1 MSGRRRRRFGLA
13 RPLCALF
20 ASVALASGLVLA
32 RDRSPG
38 PPRPAAIAED
48 AGGPVAS
55 AQDAGPAGAAG
66 EALEVTL
73 RLVDVLGDATIE
85 APGLEPALQ
94 TMRAHWRR
102 MKPAFVRSTPTSA
115 RLLTTIALRTS
126 AQETQASMSLGAGKA
141 WRPDARVWNMN
152 EGSFDQRDAIV
163 APVGATYTFDVDVP
177 LGGVLVASTGTVNAT
192 RATTV
197 FTVSTVGPSGARR
210 ELCVSRVPPSQA
222 RRWNELRCDLAP
234 VAGSK
239 VSLSLGVKDETPT
252 AADLEVAPPPKP
264 SPRKPPQPA
273 PDGADAGAP
282 AVETLSRPG
291 APVAA
296 LWGNPMI
303 LGRRAPRLA
312 KNVLFIVVDALRPDV
327 IASMHDDADDA
338 RARAARLSPLEAR
351 LPKIEGLTPNIDALA
366 ARGVRFTSAYS
377 AACWTRPGTLAM
389 LAGARS
395 SELGIDTLQWAVR
408 PPQPGRFYAGDPPLL
423 PLLARRRGAIAN
435 AFVNNYFMV
444 GYAAVGVDMGFDRV
458 DDHRYRTRDTLEI
471 TRAATEWLRAN
482 RDARFFAFVNYNSP
496 HEPYEPPPE
505 HLARVPAPPEGP
517 KDPAVRMYMAE
528 AAKDDEAIGVLLRTL
543 GELGLT
549 ESTIVVL
556 TADHGETL
564 SSAHT
569 GTSLLDRM
577 PIRYHHAVS
586 NFEETT
592 RVPII
597 IAAPGLLPAGGV
609 VRDRVRTTD
618 IAPTVAELVG
628 AEVPPRMSGR
638 SLTGL
643 ARGNPEPARVVVSEG
658 RGSRAILFGRY
669 RLVVREG
676 KVRTTIR
683 AGQSRTVAE
692 ELFDL
697 EDDPGER
704 QDIAPSRPDL
714 VKEMKARLTAEL
726 AGVAPAG
733 TPDATAAAA
742 EHAPMVRLRFGGAGR
757 ARRVSGTLVVGTKDA
772 PPKSV
777 RVTPVELGQDAVRV
791 DGARVEIS
799 FVTSP
804 DAIVGVDLAVEPA
817 GAPVAW
823 DLYLDDAAWPVPL
836 VHGGPW
842 GFAAPALLKGV
853 GDDASRAAAAGTT
866 LPYLDPHRDEGL
878 FVLRNS
884 GAEPELAQDANDEGA
899 EELARLLREWGYA
912 HGNGGDAGAP
922 R

>member
-1 MSGRRRRRFGLA
+1 MAALLA
-13 RPLCALF
+13 A
-20 ASVALASGLVLA
+20 VALASGLVLA

-38 PPRPAAIAED
+38 PPRPRAAVD
-48 AGGPVAS
+48 AAAVMVAS
-55 AQDAGPAGAAG
+55 APDAGSVSAPG
-66 EALEVTL
+66 EALEVSV
-73 RLVDVLGDATIE
+73 RLVDVLGDAKVE

-94 TMRAHWRR
+94 TLRAHWRR
-102 MKPAFVRSTPTSA
+102 MKPAFVKATPSA
-115 RLLTTIALRTS
+115 AKLLTTIALRTS

-163 APVGATYTFDVDVP
+163 APIGATIAFDVDVP
-177 LGGVLVASTGTVNAT
+177 QGALLVASTGTVNAT

-197 FTVSTVGPSGARR
+197 FTVSAVTPSGVRR
-210 ELCVSRVPPSQA
+210 EICVSRVAPAQA
-222 RRWNELRCDLAP
+222 RRGNELRCDLAEL
-234 VAGSK
+234 AGSK
-239 VSLSLGVKDETPT
+239 VALSLAVTEEAPT
-252 AADLEVAPPPKP
+252 AADRDVPPPPKP
-264 SPRKPPQPA
+264 RPQKPQPPA
-273 PDGADAGAP
+273 DGADAGAP
-282 AVETLSRPG
+282 AVESLSRPG

-296 LWGNPMI
+296 LWGTPMI
-303 LGRRAPRLA
+303 LARRAPRLA

-338 RARAARLSPLEAR
+338 RARQARLPPLEAR
-351 LPKIEGLTPNIDALA
+351 LPKIEGITPNIDGLA

-471 TRAATEWLRAN
+471 TRAATDWLRAN
-482 RDARFFAFVNYNSP
+482 REARFFAFVNYNSP

-505 HLARVPAPPEGP
+505 HLARVPAPPDGP

-528 AAKDDEAIGVLLRTL
+528 AAKDDDAIGVLLRTL
-543 GELGLT
+543 DELGLT
-549 ESTIVVL
+549 ESTVVVL

-597 IAAPGLLPAGGV
+597 IAAPGLLPAGAV

-618 IAPTVAELVG
+618 IAPTVTELVG
-628 AEVPPRMSGR
+628 AETPPRMSGR

-643 ARGNPEPARVVVSEG
+643 ARGNAEPPRVVVSEG
-658 RGSRAILFGRY
+658 RGSRAILYGRY

-704 QDIAPSRPDL
+704 QDIAPTRPDL

-733 TPDATAAAA
+733 APDAPATPV

-757 ARRVSGTLVVGTKDA
+757 TRRVSGTLVVGTKEA

-777 RVTPVELGQDAVRV
+777 RATPVELGQETVRV
-791 DGARVEIS
+791 DGARVEVS

-804 DAIVGVDLAVEPA
+804 DAIVGLDLAVDPP
-817 GAPVAW
+817 GSPVAW
-823 DLYLDDAAWPVPL
+823 DLYLDDAAWPAAL
-836 VHGGPW
+836 AHGGPW
-842 GFAAPALLKGV
+842 GFAAPSLVKGV
-853 GDDASRAAAAGTT
+853 VDDASRTAAAGLT

-884 GAEPELAQDANDEGA
+884 GAEPEAAPEANDEGA
-899 EELARLLREWGYA
+899 EELSRLLREWGYA
-912 HGNGGDAGAP
+912 HGNAADAGP
-922 R
+922 PK